1 MSRIIPVII
10 VIGISIGHT
19 IYRINH
25 SSDSPFSKSYKENYN
40 VICNYSPGYINSYS
54 DSKDFGNYIT
64 LREALKENTPRYSKE
79 PSLYE
84 IYFYNDSEEKYDII
98 NMMDRALGALPRTRQ
113 SKNAYTAASVL
124 RLVATARSEKS
135 YELARDEMLGL
146 ASQITDISSAN
157 KYKRMVNDYFA
168 DPKALLQKKQ
178 QKERELEAEY
188 EKSGLADN

>member
-25 SSDSPFSKSYKENYN
+25 SSDSPFSKSYKENYDM
-40 VICNYSPGYINSYS
+40 ICNYSPGFINSYS
-54 DSKDFGNYIT
+54 GSEDFGNYIT

-98 NMMDRALGALPRTRQ
+98 DMMDRALGALPRTQQ
-113 SKNAYTAASVL
+113 SNNTFKAASIL
-124 RLVATARSEKS
+124 RLVATAGSETS
-135 YELARDEMLGL
+135 YELARDEMLKL
-146 ASQITDISSAN
+146 ASQITDTSSAN
-157 KYKRMVNDYFA
+157 KFKSKVNDYFA
-168 DPKALLQKKQ
+168 NPKALLQKKQ

>member
-1 MSRIIPVII
+1 MSRILLAIL
-10 VIGISIGHT
+10 VIGACIGHA
-19 IYRINH
+19 IYRTNY
-25 SSDSPFSKSYKENYN
+25 SSDSPFSKSYKA
-40 VICNYSPGYINSYS
+40 NSYS
-54 DSKDFGNYIT
+54 ISDDFGDYIT
-64 LREALKENTPRYSKE
+64 LREAMEENRPSYSKE

-98 NMMDRALGALPRTRQ
+98 DMMDRALGALPRTQQ

-157 KYKRMVNDYFA
+157 KYKRMVNGYFA

-178 QKERELEAEY
+178 QKERELEA
-188 EKSGLADN
+188 KFKK

>member
-1 MSRIIPVII
+1 M
-10 VIGISIGHT
+10 
-19 IYRINH
+19 
-25 SSDSPFSKSYKENYN
+25 
-40 VICNYSPGYINSYS
+40 
-54 DSKDFGNYIT
+54 
-64 LREALKENTPRYSKE
+64 
-79 PSLYE
+79 YE

-98 NMMDRALGALPRTRQ
+98 DMMDRALGALPRTQQ

-178 QKERELEAEY
+178 EKERELE
-188 EKSGLADN
+188 EKYKK